1 MYQINESL
9 KAVNETFAD
18 DDELEEG
25 AKPDFSDIDDDGDKE
40 ETALKAAKDAKDDT
54 KTESQQMREW
64 AKSVY
69 ETVEDLDETDCCDD
83 ETEELE
89 EEEETEE
96 LVEANSGPEEAISI
110 IAHSISMNASAVKN
124 ALNAANLDP
133 VAVVTALKGKKTID
147 VTQLSDFIMQHAFS
161 GSISKQALAPIAD
174 ATGSA
179 FKHTSNGELEENAK
193 ATSLGKSA
201 HKDHKRQ
208 PTSDPRLMHL
218 MNNDG
223 MRDNSSFNQSPYLKA
238 WLAGYDSMEKNE
250 SQQMREESSESRPY
264 VAVHV
269 KKGKTDVTGTS
280 SYGAAQAA
288 AKKWGLKST
297 AGIDVHLADVKKV
310 ATEQQQ
316 MREWSN
322 SVYQNYEDKGHI
334 MAQPEGETV
343 DLSLR
348 RYLNAEPTKVQVA
361 ENHTP
366 KSLTESYKSFKAK
379 K

>member
-1 MYQINESL
+1 MDKNTLDRMRELAGVAPIAETEADQSRNNMYQINESL
-9 KAVNETFAD
+9 KAVKETFVD

-25 AKPDFSDIDDDGDKE
+25 AKPDFADIDGDGDKE
-40 ETALKAAKDAKDDT
+40 ETAKKAADDADEVKN
-54 KTESQQMREW
+54 ESQQMRSW
-64 AKSVY
+64 AESVY
-69 ETVEDLDETDCCDD
+69 KPVEALDETDGCDCGD
-83 ETEELE
+83 VCNCKDADDTL
-89 EEEETEE
+89 EEETEE
-96 LVEANSGPEEAISI
+96 LA
-110 IAHSISMNASAVKN
+110 
-124 ALNAANLDP
+124 
-133 VAVVTALKGKKTID
+133 
-147 VTQLSDFIMQHAFS
+147 
-161 GSISKQALAPIAD
+161 
-174 ATGSA
+174 
-179 FKHTSNGELEENAK
+179 ENAE

-218 MNNDG
+218 MNKDG
-223 MRDNSSFNQSPYLKA
+223 MRGNSSFNQSPYLKA

-250 SQQMREESSESRPY
+250 SQQMREESSEGRPY
-264 VAVHV
+264 VAVHA

-297 AGIDVHLADVKKV
+297 AGIDVHLADVKHV

-334 MAQPEGETV
+334 MDQPEGETV

-348 RYLNAEPTKVQVA
+348 RYLNAEPTKVQVS
-361 ENHTP
+361 ESHTP
-366 KSLTESYKSFKAK
+366 KSLTESYKTFKAK

>member
-1 MYQINESL
+1 
-9 KAVNETFAD
+9 
-18 DDELEEG
+18 
-25 AKPDFSDIDDDGDKE
+25 
-40 ETALKAAKDAKDDT
+40 
-54 KTESQQMREW
+54 MREW

-83 ETEELE
+83 DETEELE
-89 EEEETEE
+89 EETEE
-96 LVEANSGPEEAISI
+96 L
-110 IAHSISMNASAVKN
+110 
-124 ALNAANLDP
+124 
-133 VAVVTALKGKKTID
+133 
-147 VTQLSDFIMQHAFS
+147 
-161 GSISKQALAPIAD
+161 
-174 ATGSA
+174 
-179 FKHTSNGELEENAK
+179 
-193 ATSLGKSA
+193 
-201 HKDHKRQ
+201 
-208 PTSDPRLMHL
+208 
-218 MNNDG
+218 
-223 MRDNSSFNQSPYLKA
+223 
-238 WLAGYDSMEKNE
+238 
-250 SQQMREESSESRPY
+250 EESSESRPY

-322 SVYQNYEDKGHI
+322 SVYQNYEDTGHI

-348 RYLNAEPTKVQVA
+348 RYLNAEPTKVQVV
-361 ENHTP
+361 ESHTP

>member
-1 MYQINESL
+1 MRELAGVAPIAEAEADKSRNNMYQINESL
-9 KAVNETFAD
+9 KAVNEKEDTSSKSHGVTLAHNPDNPWFPNEKD
-18 DDELEEG
+18 DKDDELEEG

-40 ETALKAAKDAKDDT
+40 ETALKAAADAKDDT

-69 ETVEDLDETDCCDD
+69 ETVEDLDETDGCNCGAVCSCKDAD
-83 ETEELE
+83 ETL
-89 EEEETEE
+89 EEETEE
-96 LVEANSGPEEAISI
+96 LA
-110 IAHSISMNASAVKN
+110 
-124 ALNAANLDP
+124 
-133 VAVVTALKGKKTID
+133 
-147 VTQLSDFIMQHAFS
+147 
-161 GSISKQALAPIAD
+161 
-174 ATGSA
+174 
-179 FKHTSNGELEENAK
+179 ENAK

-218 MNNDG
+218 MNKDG
-223 MRDNSSFNQSPYLKA
+223 MRGNSSFNQSPYLKA
-238 WLAGYDSMEKNE
+238 WLAGYDSMAKNE

-348 RYLNAEPTKVQVA
+348 RYLNAEPSKVQVA

>member
-1 MYQINESL
+1 MDKKTLDRMRELAGFAPIAETVADKSRNNMYQINESL

-40 ETALKAAKDAKDDT
+40 ETAKKAAADAKDDT

-83 ETEELE
+83 DDETEELE
-89 EEEETEE
+89 EETEE
-96 LVEANSGPEEAISI
+96 LA
-110 IAHSISMNASAVKN
+110 
-124 ALNAANLDP
+124 
-133 VAVVTALKGKKTID
+133 
-147 VTQLSDFIMQHAFS
+147 
-161 GSISKQALAPIAD
+161 
-174 ATGSA
+174 
-179 FKHTSNGELEENAK
+179 ENAK

-218 MNNDG
+218 MNKDG
-223 MRDNSSFNQSPYLKA
+223 MRGNSSFNQSPYLKA
-238 WLAGYDSMEKNE
+238 WLAGYDSMAKNE
-250 SQQMREESSESRPY
+250 SQ
-264 VAVHV
+264 H
-269 KKGKTDVTGTS
+269 
-280 SYGAAQAA
+280 
-288 AKKWGLKST
+288 
-297 AGIDVHLADVKKV
+297 V

-322 SVYQNYEDKGHI
+322 SVYQNYEDTGHI

>member
-1 MYQINESL
+1 MDKKTLDRMRELAGFAPIAETVADKSRNNMYQINESL

-40 ETALKAAKDAKDDT
+40 ETALKAAADAKDDT

-83 ETEELE
+83 DETEELE
-89 EEEETEE
+89 EETEE
-96 LVEANSGPEEAISI
+96 L
-110 IAHSISMNASAVKN
+110 
-124 ALNAANLDP
+124 
-133 VAVVTALKGKKTID
+133 
-147 VTQLSDFIMQHAFS
+147 
-161 GSISKQALAPIAD
+161 
-174 ATGSA
+174 
-179 FKHTSNGELEENAK
+179 
-193 ATSLGKSA
+193 
-201 HKDHKRQ
+201 
-208 PTSDPRLMHL
+208 
-218 MNNDG
+218 
-223 MRDNSSFNQSPYLKA
+223 
-238 WLAGYDSMEKNE
+238 
-250 SQQMREESSESRPY
+250 EESSESRPY

-322 SVYQNYEDKGHI
+322 SVYQNYEDTGHI

-348 RYLNAEPTKVQVA
+348 RYLNAEPTKVQVV
-361 ENHTP
+361 ESHTP

>member
-1 MYQINESL
+1 MDKKTLDRMRELAGFAPIAETVADKSRNNMYQINESL

-83 ETEELE
+83 DDETEELE
-89 EEEETEE
+89 EETEE
-96 LVEANSGPEEAISI
+96 LA
-110 IAHSISMNASAVKN
+110 
-124 ALNAANLDP
+124 
-133 VAVVTALKGKKTID
+133 
-147 VTQLSDFIMQHAFS
+147 
-161 GSISKQALAPIAD
+161 
-174 ATGSA
+174 
-179 FKHTSNGELEENAK
+179 ENAK

-322 SVYQNYEDKGHI
+322 SVYQNYEDTGHI

-361 ENHTP
+361 ESHTP

>member
-40 ETALKAAKDAKDDT
+40 ETALKAAADAKDDT

-69 ETVEDLDETDCCDD
+69 ETVEDLDETDGCNCGAVCSCKDAD
-83 ETEELE
+83 
-89 EEEETEE
+89 E

-218 MNNDG
+218 MNKDG
-223 MRDNSSFNQSPYLKA
+223 MRGNSSFNQSPYLKA
-238 WLAGYDSMEKNE
+238 WLAGYDSMAKNE
-250 SQQMREESSESRPY
+250 SQ
-264 VAVHV
+264 H
-269 KKGKTDVTGTS
+269 
-280 SYGAAQAA
+280 
-288 AKKWGLKST
+288 
-297 AGIDVHLADVKKV
+297 V

-322 SVYQNYEDKGHI
+322 SVYQNYEDTGHI

>member
-1 MYQINESL
+1 MDKKTLDRMRELAGFAPIAETVADKSRNNMYQINESL

-40 ETALKAAKDAKDDT
+40 ETALKAAADAKAKDDT

-69 ETVEDLDETDCCDD
+69 ETVEDLDETDGCNCGAVCSCKDAD
-83 ETEELE
+83 ETL
-89 EEEETEE
+89 EEETEE
-96 LVEANSGPEEAISI
+96 LA
-110 IAHSISMNASAVKN
+110 
-124 ALNAANLDP
+124 
-133 VAVVTALKGKKTID
+133 
-147 VTQLSDFIMQHAFS
+147 
-161 GSISKQALAPIAD
+161 
-174 ATGSA
+174 
-179 FKHTSNGELEENAK
+179 ENAK

-238 WLAGYDSMEKNE
+238 WLAGYDSMATNE
-250 SQQMREESSESRPY
+250 
-264 VAVHV
+264 
-269 KKGKTDVTGTS
+269 T
-280 SYGAAQAA
+280 
-288 AKKWGLKST
+288 
-297 AGIDVHLADVKKV
+297 
-310 ATEQQQ
+310 QQ

-322 SVYQNYEDKGHI
+322 SVYQNYEDTGHI

-348 RYLNAEPTKVQVA
+348 RYLNAEPSKVQVA
-361 ENHTP
+361 ESHTP